1 MELVSPLL
9 NVEDLALWTD
19 LPTFTREG
27 AFWGKLNEVF
37 GGELE
42 KVISEINTA
51 IAELYYDRNRS
62 HYREHQ
68 DEKV

>member
-42 KVISEINTA
+42 KVITEINSA
-51 IAELYYDRNRS
+51 IAA
-62 HYREHQ
+62 
-68 DEKV
+68 